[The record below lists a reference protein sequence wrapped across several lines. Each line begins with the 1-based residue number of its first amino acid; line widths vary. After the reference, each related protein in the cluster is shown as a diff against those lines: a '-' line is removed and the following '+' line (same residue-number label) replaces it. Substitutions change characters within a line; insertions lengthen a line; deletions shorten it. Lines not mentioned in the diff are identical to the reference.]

1 MQPRL
6 HAAEFAPSTVSH
18 GCMHGSSGVRK
29 RSNPDIVLSNLLSL
43 GHGKW
48 VIAHHLG
55 HLTTSNPH
63 KTHARTHTHTNT
75 HTCTHAHTHTHT
87 TQQQYSHTHTKA
99 KRMHMHTKAR
109 SRS

>member
-55 HLTTSNPH
+55 H
-63 KTHARTHTHTNT
+63 
-75 HTCTHAHTHTHT
+75 
-87 TQQQYSHTHTKA
+87 QQG
-99 KRMHMHTKAR
+99 MHI
-109 SRS
+109 SRVSSALPLPDKKWVQRFVMKLPLPPAQAAS

>member
-55 HLTTSNPH
+55 HLLDDFIHGILLLLDVVDAVHERLHGGPDGSARLTPSSVMPSPH
-63 KTHARTHTHTNT
+63 ASVLILTVEPRLV
-75 HTCTHAHTHTHT
+75 
-87 TQQQYSHTHTKA
+87 
-99 KRMHMHTKAR
+99 
-109 SRS
+109 